1 MSLVNVLISLASGA
15 IGGNAAGAAMKDKS
29 LGTVGNSLSGILGGG
44 IGGAILHLLHVG
56 TTSGGGVDMATI
68 LSHFATG
75 GVGGAVLMIIISLLR
90 GPTSRAA

>member
-1 MSLVNVLISLASGA
+1 
-15 IGGNAAGAAMKDKS
+15 MKDKS

-56 TTSGGGVDMATI
+56 TTTGGGVDMANI

-75 GVGGAVLMIIISLLR
+75 GVGGAVLMIIIALMR